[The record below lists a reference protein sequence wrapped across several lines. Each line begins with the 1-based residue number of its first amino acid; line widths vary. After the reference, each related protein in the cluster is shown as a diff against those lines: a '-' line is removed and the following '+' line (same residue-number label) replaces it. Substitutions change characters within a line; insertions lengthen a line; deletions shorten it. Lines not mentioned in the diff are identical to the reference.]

1 MVGFK
6 KKIFPLTLFF
16 TALALAALW
25 GGCTVDGLGL
35 AGSTDFSRRWRE
47 RNNFVFL
54 SPADRNLSLGDD
66 FSFIVLSDTHL
77 DRGDAHGL
85 ERLKNVIDG
94 EVKFVVITGDI
105 TQGGHRREVQQFID
119 IARSLGV
126 PCYPVVGN
134 HDVYFGNWQ
143 VWKELIGSTCY
154 RIDGGGATLLML
166 DSANA
171 YFGAEQ
177 ISWLERELGRS
188 TGRVF
193 VFTHVNLFVQSLRNE
208 QQFTDIRE
216 RARITSLLKGRC
228 DIMFAGH
235 VHKRIIREMG
245 GVRYITTEDYR
256 DHKTYCRVSVS
267 KDGVRYEFK
276 TL

>member
-1 MVGFK
+1 M
-6 KKIFPLTLFF
+6 
-16 TALALAALW
+16 
-25 GGCTVDGLGL
+25 
-35 AGSTDFSRRWRE
+35 
-47 RNNFVFL
+47 
-54 SPADRNLSLGDD
+54 
-66 FSFIVLSDTHL
+66 
-77 DRGDAHGL
+77 
-85 ERLKNVIDG
+85 IDG

-105 TQGGHRREVQQFID
+105 THGGHRREVQQFID

-126 PCYPVVGN
+126 PCYPVAGN
-134 HDVYFGNWQ
+134 HDIYFGNWRI
-143 VWKELIGSTCY
+143 WKELIGSTCY
-154 RIDGGGATLLML
+154 RINGGGATLLMM

-177 ISWLERELGRS
+177 ISWLEGELRKS

-193 VFTHVNLFVQSLRNE
+193 VFTHVNLFVESLLNE

-228 DIMFAGH
+228 DAMFAGH
-235 VHKRIIREMG
+235 VHKRIVKEMG
-245 GVRYITTEDYR
+245 GVRYITAEDYR

-267 KDGVRYEFK
+267 PDGIRWEFK